1 MDGQDNQEGLEVV
14 GVEEEDFDAI
24 LARLEDL
31 PLPRLREAFEAR
43 PELARVTDANG
54 WTLLHHVV
62 HRGMP
67 AHCAAVV
74 VHFWPESV
82 RHRARNGGQLPM
94 HLVNHLTQHSA
105 ADFLLDVWPEAV
117 LHTYGP
123 DEDGNFPFFC
133 SIKNGARLRI
143 VLRLFLQRYLPPDW
157 DGEGGFPPEMAADH
171 PAFRDG
177 VRALQL
183 ALEVNAHLG
192 VINLVLLGWPASLQE
207 RLVNGLTPV
216 HLAIA
221 TGGARDVVEYLVHWR
236 PAMVREQD
244 GDGNLP
250 IHYAGWHHDEAWR
263 ADADAAR
270 ALIEAWPESLL
281 EANHAGEL
289 PVHRA
294 VQASSPALVQVLAEL
309 SPQSLHARNA
319 AGLTPLHLAVA
330 RGPDASPGVVACLLD
345 QHPGVL
351 QQRDAH
357 GLLPMALAV
366 ASRAP
371 LDVLFLC
378 VLKWPECVPHGGDR
392 A

>member
-1 MDGQDNQEGLEVV
+1 MDGQDNHEGLEVV
-14 GVEEEDFDAI
+14 GDEEEDFNTIVA
-24 LARLEDL
+24 LLEDL

-54 WTLLHHVV
+54 WTLLHHVI

-94 HLVNHLTQHSA
+94 HLVNHRTQHSA

-183 ALEVNAHLG
+183 ALQVNAHLG
-192 VINLVLLGWPASLQE
+192 VVNLVLLGWPASLQE
-207 RLVNGLTPV
+207 RLGDECSPLHFAVAN
-216 HLAIA
+216 
-221 TGGARDVVEYLVHWR
+221 GGAHDVVEYLVRWG
-236 PAMVREQD
+236 PGAVREQD
-244 GDGNLP
+244 GHGNLP

-270 ALIEAWPESLL
+270 ALIEAWPESPL
-281 EANHAGEL
+281 EANRAGEL

-294 VQASSPALVQVLAEL
+294 AQTDSRALVQLLAER
-309 SPQSLHARNA
+309 SPQSLRVRNR
-319 AGLTPLHLAVA
+319 AGRTPLHEAVA
-330 RGPDASPGVVACLLD
+330 RQDASPSVVACLLD
-345 QHPGVL
+345 QRPGVL
-351 QQRDAH
+351 QLRDKK
-357 GLLPMALAV
+357 GLLPMELAV

-371 LDVLFLC
+371 LEVLFLC
-378 VLKWPECVPHGGDR
+378 VLKCPECVPQGGYR